1 MAALAEGDK
10 EMRAPYARPPST
22 ESSMIDDIAGLE
34 IAKGAAEAIATRHGG
49 AFPKV
54 ALVLGSGL
62 GGFGD
67 TMQVDAAI
75 PYAEIAGFPV
85 STVQGHAGKL
95 LIGRTRKDGAGGA
108 PVVCMQGRMHLYE
121 GHPASSLAVS
131 IRALRRLGVE
141 TLVLTN
147 AAGGLRPDLVPG
159 SLMAIEDHINLS
171 GFNPLIGP
179 NDEAIGPRF
188 VDMTDAYDPGLRALL
203 DQAAAAQGVTLKK
216 GVYLQVAGPNFE
228 TPAEIRAFRTL
239 GADAVGMSTVPE
251 TLVARHCGMKVAAVS
266 LITNLAAGIADHPL
280 SHAETLS
287 ESAKAF
293 DPMSR
298 LITDFLGRL

>member
-1 MAALAEGDK
+1 
-10 EMRAPYARPPST
+10 
-22 ESSMIDDIAGLE
+22 MIDDIAGLE
-34 IAKGAAEAIATRHGG
+34 IVKGAAAAIAARHDG

-62 GGFGD
+62 GGFGQ
-67 TMQVDAAI
+67 TMRIDSTI
-75 PYAEIAGFPV
+75 PYSEIAGFPV

-95 LIGRTRKDGAGGA
+95 LVGRAGGT
-108 PVVCMQGRMHLYE
+108 PVACMQGRMHLYE

-131 IRALRRLGVE
+131 IRALGLLGVK

-147 AAGGLRPDLVPG
+147 AAGGLRPDLTPG

-179 NDEAIGPRF
+179 NDEAVGPRF
-188 VDMTDAYDPGLRALL
+188 VDMTDAYDPALRALL
-203 DQAAAAQGVTLKK
+203 DQAAAAQGVDLKR

-228 TPAEIRAFRTL
+228 TPAEIRAFRAL

-251 TLVARHCGMKVAAVS
+251 TLVARHCGMRVAAVS

-293 DPMSR
+293 GPMSR

>member
-1 MAALAEGDK
+1 MTTVAEGDK
-10 EMRAPYARPPST
+10 EMRAPYAAA
-22 ESSMIDDIAGLE
+22 MDIASQ
-34 IAKGAAEAIATRHGG
+34 AAEAIAARHDGP
-49 AFPKV
+49 FPKT

-62 GGFGD
+62 GGFGE
-67 TMQVDAAI
+67 TMQVAAAI
-75 PYAEIAGFPV
+75 PYGEITGFPV

-95 LIGRTRKDGAGGA
+95 LIGSAGSA

-121 GHPASSLAVS
+121 GHAPASLAVS

-147 AAGGLRPDLVPG
+147 AAGGLRPDLTPG

-179 NDEAIGPRF
+179 NDEAVGPRF
-188 VDMTDAYDPGLRALL
+188 VDMTDAYDPSLRALL
-203 DQAAAAQGVTLKK
+203 DQAAAAQAIDLKK

-298 LITDFLGRL
+298 LITDFLGRIAE

>member
-1 MAALAEGDK
+1 
-10 EMRAPYARPPST
+10 
-22 ESSMIDDIAGLE
+22 MIDDIAGP
-34 IAKGAAEAIATRHGG
+34 AAEAIAARHGG

-67 TMQVDAAI
+67 TMKIDAAI
-75 PYAEIAGFPV
+75 PYGEIKGFPV

-95 LIGRTRKDGAGGA
+95 LIGSAGGA

-121 GHPASSLAVS
+121 GHAPASLAVS

-147 AAGGLRPDLVPG
+147 AAGGLRPDLTPG

-179 NDEAIGPRF
+179 NDEAVGPRF

-203 DQAAAAQGVTLKK
+203 DEAAAAQGVDLKK

-280 SHAETLS
+280 SHAETLA

-298 LITDFLGRL
+298 LITDFLGRISR

>member
-1 MAALAEGDK
+1 MPE
-10 EMRAPYARPPST
+10 
-22 ESSMIDDIAGLE
+22 DIAGQ
-34 IAKGAAEAIATRHGG
+34 AATAIAEQYDG

-62 GGFGD
+62 GGFAEA
-67 TMQVDAAI
+67 MQVDAAI
-75 PYAEIAGFPV
+75 PYAQINGFPV
-85 STVQGHAGKL
+85 STVQGHAGRL
-95 LIGRTRKDGAGGA
+95 VIGTAGGA
-108 PVVCMQGRMHLYE
+108 PVACMQGRMHLYE
-121 GHPASSLAVS
+121 GHPAPSLAVS

-147 AAGGLRPDLVPG
+147 AAGGLRPDLTPG

-179 NDEAIGPRF
+179 NDEAVGPRF
-188 VDMTDAYDPGLRALL
+188 VDMTDAYDPALRALL
-203 DQAAAAQGVTLKK
+203 DQAAAAQDVELKR

-251 TLVARHCGMKVAAVS
+251 TLVARHCGMRVAAVS

-298 LITDFLGRL
+298 LIIDFLGRL

>member
-1 MAALAEGDK
+1 
-10 EMRAPYARPPST
+10 
-22 ESSMIDDIAGLE
+22 MIDDLAGP
-34 IAKGAAEAIATRHGG
+34 ASEAIAARHGG

-67 TMQVDAAI
+67 TMKIDAAI
-75 PYAEIAGFPV
+75 PYGEIRGFPV
-85 STVQGHAGKL
+85 STVQGHAGRL
-95 LIGRTRKDGAGGA
+95 LIGTAGGA
-108 PVVCMQGRMHLYE
+108 PVVCMQGRTHLYE
-121 GHPASSLAVS
+121 GHAPTSLAVS

-147 AAGGLRPDLVPG
+147 AAGGLRPDLTPG

-179 NDEAIGPRF
+179 NNEAVGPRF
-188 VDMTDAYDPGLRALL
+188 VDMTDAYDPGLRAIL
-203 DQAAAAQGVTLKK
+203 DEAAAAQGVELKR

-228 TPAEIRAFRTL
+228 TPAEIRAFRVL

-280 SHAETLS
+280 SHAETLA

-298 LITDFLGRL
+298 LITDFLGRTSR

>member
-1 MAALAEGDK
+1 MDTAAK
-10 EMRAPYARPPST
+10 
-22 ESSMIDDIAGLE
+22 
-34 IAKGAAEAIATRHGG
+34 AADAIAARFKGE
-49 AFPKV
+49 FPRV
-54 ALVLGSGL
+54 ALILGSGL

-67 TMQVDAAI
+67 TLRTEAAI
-75 PYAEIAGFPV
+75 PYGDIAGFPAA
-85 STVQGHAGKL
+85 TVQGHAGRL
-95 LIGRTRKDGAGGA
+95 LIGRTRGGEADGA

-121 GHPASSLAVS
+121 GHAPSSLSVS

-147 AAGGLRPDLVPG
+147 AAGGLRPDLTPG

-179 NDEAIGPRF
+179 NDETVGPRF
-188 VDMTDAYDPGLRALL
+188 VDMTDAYDLGLRRLL
-203 DQAAAAQGVTLKK
+203 HQAAAAQGVTLKT

-280 SHAETLS
+280 SHAETLA

-298 LITDFLGRL
+298 LITDFLGRLAT

>member
-1 MAALAEGDK
+1 MDTATKAAG
-10 EMRAPYARPPST
+10 
-22 ESSMIDDIAGLE
+22 
-34 IAKGAAEAIATRHGG
+34 AIAARYSG

-62 GGFGD
+62 GGFGE
-67 TMQVDAAI
+67 TMQVAEAI
-75 PYAEIAGFPV
+75 PYDQIAGFPI
-85 STVQGHAGKL
+85 STVQGHAGRL
-95 LIGRTRKDGAGGA
+95 LIGTAGGA
-108 PVVCMQGRMHLYE
+108 PVACMQGRMHLYE
-121 GHPASSLAVS
+121 GHPAASLAVS

-147 AAGGLRPDLVPG
+147 AAGGLRPDLTPG
-159 SLMAIEDHINLS
+159 SIMIIEDHINLS

-179 NDEAIGPRF
+179 NDEAVGPRF
-188 VDMTDAYDPGLRALL
+188 VDMTDAYDPALRATL
-203 DQAAAAQGVTLKK
+203 AATAAEVGVEVKT

-251 TLVARHCGMKVAAVS
+251 TLVARHCGMRVAAISV
-266 LITNLAAGIADHPL
+266 ITNLAAGIADHPL

-287 ESAKAF
+287 ESAKAYG
-293 DPMSR
+293 PMSR
-298 LITDFLGRL
+298 LVTAFLSQLSEP